1 MCIKLLYI
9 MLYIA
14 KFTDRW
20 IDGQLG
26 RIYCTQREREVCI
39 SYHIS
44 YFIYHISS
52 IIFCTYIYDIYIYI
66 TIYPQ
71 FPEIR
76 IQVQEQGFQ

>member
-1 MCIKLLYI
+1 

-52 IIFCTYIYDIYIYI
+52 IIFCTYIYMIYTYI
-66 TIYPQ
+66 
-71 FPEIR
+71 
-76 IQVQEQGFQ
+76 